1 MKPESLF
8 IKKSM
13 LAAAML
19 LSLLFTAGF
28 GAGAPVRALAAQTA
42 QGAAGSPSTDMPQT
56 SAIPQTYDADRRGT
70 ITIELED
77 LGTDRADVSLLL
89 YRVGVF
95 DADSPSVHFLWTEE
109 LDGIEALADVDLDHI
124 ITADDTRQ
132 AAAVL
137 ENVLRAADAPL
148 ASLETQVTDAD
159 GVARFGLDADGE
171 GTLEPGM
178 YFLMQDKENGQSTDT
193 YGVISSL
200 LVPLPCSDDGQAVTY
215 DLVLMPKAAEN
226 LPEGYYREEPTTERS
241 TGRRNAPGR
250 TGQKKRKA
258 GKDAT
263 PAPRGP
269 ATRAR
274 SSCGASCW
282 RQPSWDCWWNFGAG
296 ERADDNYGR
305 ERRDILS
312 DTAEKLE
319 EFCPDPDLPGT
330 GGLSH
335 GTDLQPAYPHR
346 HPLPGAGGHGHED
359 GPDL

>member
-137 ENVLRAADAPL
+137 ENVLRAADSPL
-148 ASLETQVTDAD
+148 APLETQVTDAD

-241 TGRRNAPGR
+241 IGETERTRTDRAEEEEGGEGRRSRSSR
-250 TGQKKRKA
+250 TGDPSQIILWSVLLAAALMGLLVEFWSRRK
-258 GKDAT
+258 
-263 PAPRGP
+263 
-269 ATRAR
+269 
-274 SSCGASCW
+274 
-282 RQPSWDCWWNFGAG
+282 
-296 ERADDNYGR
+296 GR
-305 ERRDILS
+305 
-312 DTAEKLE
+312 
-319 EFCPDPDLPGT
+319 
-330 GGLSH
+330 
-335 GTDLQPAYPHR
+335 
-346 HPLPGAGGHGHED
+346 
-359 GPDL
+359 

>member
-42 QGAAGSPSTDMPQT
+42 QGAEESPSTDMPQT

-137 ENVLRAADAPL
+137 ENVLRAADSPL
-148 ASLETQVTDAD
+148 APLETQVTDAD

-226 LPEGYYREEPTTERS
+226 LPEGYYREKPTTERS
-241 TGRRNAPGR
+241 TGETERTRTDRTEEEEGGEGRRSRSSR
-250 TGQKKRKA
+250 TGDPSQIILWSVLLAAALMGLLVEFWSRRK
-258 GKDAT
+258 
-263 PAPRGP
+263 
-269 ATRAR
+269 
-274 SSCGASCW
+274 
-282 RQPSWDCWWNFGAG
+282 
-296 ERADDNYGR
+296 GR
-305 ERRDILS
+305 
-312 DTAEKLE
+312 
-319 EFCPDPDLPGT
+319 
-330 GGLSH
+330 
-335 GTDLQPAYPHR
+335 
-346 HPLPGAGGHGHED
+346 
-359 GPDL
+359 